1 MRVAGRPVS
10 HDSPFIGAESRR
22 DEMHFA
28 HTRCLWSL
36 SILSSC
42 QQSSGRH
49 LHLEYGRKIFVLFL
63 LATRLHTDLCRCI
76 AGNRKILRCLNLR
89 LLMSYK
95 YIYIYIYIYIWSAY
109 S

>member
-1 MRVAGRPVS
+1 MRGAGLPVS
-10 HDSPFIGAESRR
+10 HDSPLIGAESRT

-49 LHLEYGRKIFVLFL
+49 LHLAYGCKILVLFL
-63 LATRLHTDLCRCI
+63 LATRLRTDLCRCI
-76 AGNRKILRCLNLR
+76 AGNRKILRCLILFNVESNDG
-89 LLMSYK
+89 MITYDNF
-95 YIYIYIYIYIWSAY
+95 
-109 S
+109 